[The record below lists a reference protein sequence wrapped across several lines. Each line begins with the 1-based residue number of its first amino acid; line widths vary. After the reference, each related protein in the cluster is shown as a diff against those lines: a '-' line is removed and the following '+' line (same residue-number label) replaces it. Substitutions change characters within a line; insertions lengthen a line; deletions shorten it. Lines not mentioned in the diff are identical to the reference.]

1 MYLSVKVKEHVMILF
16 LLIIFLVLIFF
27 KFPLYLSILTPSML
41 YLIVHP
47 EISILTALQKM
58 MSSVDSFPLLAVP
71 LFLMAGLIMNR
82 GGITDR
88 IFDFAN
94 VLVGHFKGGLGHVN
108 VIASLIFSGMS
119 GAATAD
125 AGGLGLVELKAM
137 KKQGYDD
144 GFSIGVTAAS
154 SIIGPIFPPSIPA
167 VIFGA
172 LANVS
177 VGGLF
182 IGGIIPA
189 FLMVISLCVLI
200 SIISHKRSY
209 PVHKRASLKT
219 IFLGFKRAFFPL
231 LAPGIIVGGI
241 WFGFVTPTEAAV
253 LAIVYSLIVTV
264 VIFKELNV
272 SELPGI
278 MLEVARMLAPALA
291 ILMPAVLFG
300 WILVY
305 ENIDQLLLEQLLN
318 ISSNRYVLLIII
330 NVFLLIAGM
339 FVDPVPI
346 MMILIP
352 ILKPVMQTLNIH
364 PIQFGVMM
372 ILNLMIGLLT
382 PPIGSVLFILSSVTN
397 VPIEKIMPDLI
408 KFLIPLIIVLLL
420 VTFIPQIVLFLPRLA
435 GLVY

>member
-305 ENIDQLLLEQLLN
+305 ENVDQLLLEQLLN

>member
-1 MYLSVKVKEHVMILF
+1 MIL
-16 LLIIFLVLIFF
+16 LLMVIFLVLIFF
-27 KFPLYLSILTPSML
+27 KFPLYLSILIPSMF
-41 YLIVHP
+41 YLVMHP

-82 GGITDR
+82 GGITER

-144 GFSIGVTAAS
+144 GFSISVTAAS

-167 VIFGA
+167 IIFGA

-189 FLMVISLCVLI
+189 ILMVIALCVLI
-200 SIISHKRSY
+200 SIISHKRNY
-209 PVHKRASLKT
+209 PLHKRASLKT
-219 IFLGFKRAFFPL
+219 MFLGFKRAFFPL
-231 LAPGIIVGGI
+231 LAPGIIIGGI

-264 VIFKELNV
+264 VIYKELKA

-339 FVDPVPI
+339 FIDPVPI

-352 ILKPVMQTLNIH
+352 ILNPVMRTLNIH

-397 VPIEKIMPDLI
+397 VPIEKIVPDLI
-408 KFLIPLIIVLLL
+408 IFLIPLIIVLLL
-420 VTFIPQIVLFLPRLA
+420 VTFIPQIVLFLPSLA

>member
-305 ENIDQLLLEQLLN
+305 ENVDQLLLEQLLN

-352 ILKPVMQTLNIH
+352 ILKPVMQTLI
-364 PIQFGVMM
+364 
-372 ILNLMIGLLT
+372 
-382 PPIGSVLFILSSVTN
+382 
-397 VPIEKIMPDLI
+397 
-408 KFLIPLIIVLLL
+408 
-420 VTFIPQIVLFLPRLA
+420 
-435 GLVY
+435 

>member
-1 MYLSVKVKEHVMILF
+1 MILF

-189 FLMVISLCVLI
+189 ILMVISLCVLI

>member
-1 MYLSVKVKEHVMILF
+1 MILF

-189 FLMVISLCVLI
+189 ILMVISLCVLI

-219 IFLGFKRAFFPL
+219 IFLGLKRAFFPL
-231 LAPGIIVGGI
+231 LAPAIIVGGI

-264 VIFKELNV
+264 VIYKELNV
-272 SELPGI
+272 RELPGI
-278 MLEVARMLAPALA
+278 ILEVARMLAPALA

-420 VTFIPQIVLFLPRLA
+420 VTFIPQIVLFLPGLA